1 MSDSVDDYGLG
12 TPDSQPGVP
21 LPHHRE
27 GDPLATGLESPDGYN
42 PEPEDG
48 TEFGLGSENT
58 QPGPPLPEDEQ
69 PEKHGLGS

>member
-27 GDPLATGLESPDGYN
+27 GDPLATGLNLLMATTPSPRMA
-42 PEPEDG
+42 PSSVW
-48 TEFGLGSENT
+48 LGEHPAGAAAT
-58 QPGPPLPEDEQ
+58 G
-69 PEKHGLGS
+69 G

>member
-12 TPDSQPGVP
+12 APGSQPGGPVP
-21 LPHHRE
+21 HPYQP
-27 GDPLATGLESPDGYN
+27 DPLATGLESPDGYD

-58 QPGPPLPEDEQ
+58 QPTPPQPEEDQ